1 VSGRAQ
7 HGYMEKEPR
16 RTAEREALIREIQRY
31 LAVVTAFRTDG
42 RRLTAAR
49 SNKGEE
55 RA

>member
-1 VSGRAQ
+1 MSGRAQ
-7 HGYMEKEPR
+7 HGHMEKEPR

-42 RRLTAAR
+42 RRLAAGR
-49 SNKGEE
+49 PDKGKE